1 MRRIGLFPG
10 TFDPIHEGHLEVA
23 RPAPA
28 MLDLDKIYFLVE
40 EKPWGDKQPLDV
52 THRRNMVDVA
62 TSNDDRVSQLVTI
75 GNHFTIAETL
85 PSLEQLFPED
95 ELYFVFGAD
104 VFIHMNA
111 EQWPG
116 LEKIFEHYIVVF
128 ERGVLT
134 EKRISE
140 HARNIGIAPA
150 IIPSSH
156 PQHSSTDVRLE
167 AHNKAVWV
175 PEAVALYIEEHS
187 LYQN

>member
-10 TFDPIHEGHLEVA
+10 TFDPIHEGHIEVA
-23 RPAPA
+23 RSALE
-28 MLDLDKIYFLVE
+28 MLGLDRIFFLVE
-40 EKPWGDKQPLDV
+40 EKPWGDKHPIEV
-52 THRRNMVDVA
+52 AHRRKMVDVA
-62 TSNDDRVSQLVTI
+62 TSSDDRISQLVTI
-75 GNHFTIAETL
+75 GDHFTIGETL

-95 ELYFVFGAD
+95 ELYFIFGAD
-104 VFIHMNA
+104 VFIHMNP

-116 LEKIFEHYIVVF
+116 LEEIFKHYIVVF

-140 HARNIGIAPA
+140 HARNIGVATA
-150 IIPSSH
+150 IVPSTH

-175 PEAVALYIEEHS
+175 PESVALYIEEHS
-187 LYQN
+187 LYQA